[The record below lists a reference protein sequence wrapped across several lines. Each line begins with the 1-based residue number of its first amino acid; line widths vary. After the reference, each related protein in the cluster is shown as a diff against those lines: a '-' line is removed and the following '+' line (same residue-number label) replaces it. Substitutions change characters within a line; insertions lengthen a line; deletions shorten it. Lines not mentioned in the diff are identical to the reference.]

1 MSPTTAHHTS
11 DLIQDERKAMR
22 DPDRKRKTGYP
33 SFVNLEPSFNIKS
46 PHTPGT
52 RKKMLAFI
60 LFNFQMYAFSTT
72 LQSVFLYLTYKVM
85 KR

>member
-1 MSPTTAHHTS
+1 
-11 DLIQDERKAMR
+11 MR
-22 DPDRKRKTGYP
+22 DPDRKRKTGYLSLVNLDP
-33 SFVNLEPSFNIKS
+33 SFDIKS

-52 RKKMLAFI
+52 RKKMFAFI

-85 KR
+85 RRGDPRDKQRPSLLNLIF